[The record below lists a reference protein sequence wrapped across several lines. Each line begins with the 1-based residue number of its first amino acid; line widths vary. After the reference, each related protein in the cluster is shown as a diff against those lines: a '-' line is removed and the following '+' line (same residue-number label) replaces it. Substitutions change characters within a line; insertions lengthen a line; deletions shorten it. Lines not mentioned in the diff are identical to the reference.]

1 MLEYRHIKLK
11 KQKVKIKNII
21 QIQNKIM
28 QEENQVQINKNSLEK
43 QIEAVLFWK
52 GEPISIKKLSQA
64 LEKTEEE
71 IKGALKILENN
82 LSNRGIILV
91 YKDDEVTLGTSKEV
105 SEIIE
110 KLTKDELIKDLGK
123 AGLETLSIIIY
134 QGPISRA
141 EIDYIRGVQ
150 SNFILRNLMIRGLV
164 EKVPNPKDQRSFL
177 YKPTFEMLSFM
188 GVSKIEDMPNYTEAR
203 NEIENYK
210 NKQLS
215 DEGKKDREDT
225 IKDLES
231 EMETTGS
238 SISDSTITE

>member
-1 MLEYRHIKLK
+1 
-11 KQKVKIKNII
+11 
-21 QIQNKIM
+21 M
-28 QEENQVQINKNSLEK
+28 QEENQIQINKNSLEK
-43 QIEAVLFWK
+43 QIEAILFWK
-52 GEPISIKKLSQA
+52 GEPISIKKLSQI
-64 LEKTEEE
+64 LEKKEEE
-71 IKGALKILENN
+71 ISNALKILEEK

-188 GVSKIEDMPNYTEAR
+188 GVSKIEDMPSYIEAR

-210 NKQLS
+210 NKQVS
-215 DEGKKDREDT
+215 DEEKNELKDT

-231 EMETTGS
+231 EMETTES

>member
-1 MLEYRHIKLK
+1 
-11 KQKVKIKNII
+11 
-21 QIQNKIM
+21 M
-28 QEENQVQINKNSLEK
+28 QEENQIQINKNSLEK
-43 QIEAVLFWK
+43 QVEAVLFWK
-52 GEPISIKKLSQA
+52 GEPISIKKLSQIFT
-64 LEKTEEE
+64 KTEEE
-71 IKGALKILENN
+71 ITVALKTLEEN
-82 LSNRGIILV
+82 LLNRGIVLM
-91 YKDDEVTLGTSKEV
+91 YKDDEVTLGTSKET

-110 KLTKDELIKDLGK
+110 KLTKDELMRDLGK

-188 GVSKIEDMPNYTEAR
+188 GISKIEDMPSYTEAR
-203 NEIENYK
+203 SEIENYK
-210 NKQLS
+210 NKQ
-215 DEGKKDREDT
+215 DTEIENEDKAEEKVEE

-231 EMETTGS
+231 EMETTQ
-238 SISDSTITE
+238 DTV

>member
-1 MLEYRHIKLK
+1 
-11 KQKVKIKNII
+11 
-21 QIQNKIM
+21 M
-28 QEENQVQINKNSLEK
+28 QEENQIQINKNSLEK
-43 QIEAVLFWK
+43 QIEAILFWK
-52 GEPISIKKLSQA
+52 GEPISIKKLSQI

-71 IKGALKILENN
+71 ISNALKILEEK

-110 KLTKDELIKDLGK
+110 KLTKDELMRDLGK

-188 GVSKIEDMPNYTEAR
+188 GVSKIEDMPNYAEAR

-210 NKQLS
+210 NKQVS
-215 DEGKKDREDT
+215 DEEKNELKDT

-231 EMETTGS
+231 EMETTES